1 MKEKLGGKIMAKF
14 VRFRAKAYRYLVDD
28 NSEDENQKAQKSVL
42 KRKLKFENYKI
53 YLEPNKVKDKIK
65 YLQSSP

>member
-28 NSEDENQKAQKSVL
+28 NSEDENQKAQKVC
-42 KRKLKFENYKI
+42 
-53 YLEPNKVKDKIK
+53 
-65 YLQSSP
+65 